1 MSEPVISVIVPV
13 YKVEP
18 YLRKCLDSIAGQT
31 YQNLEII
38 LVNDGSPDNCGAIC
52 DEFAAQDKRV
62 RVIHKENGGVSS
74 ARNAGLAVA
83 MGDWIGWVDS
93 DDWIESDMYSYMLK
107 KAVEYG
113 ADIVAC
119 GRSEHCQGRDVV
131 RGWGKEQVLDTQA
144 ALELL
149 LKNDIMQS
157 YLWDKLWRRELFDGQ
172 IFPTGR
178 TFEDIAV
185 MHRLFMRAQ
194 RVVCLPEIK
203 YHYLHHKGSIVD
215 NKSLGNLM
223 NHFCA
228 TKLRLDEMCN
238 QWPQFQQ
245 LLETQCVVAAIGLW
259 CGYIRTPRVMRR
271 ELLPMLRE
279 VSAFCTPHVKRAAED
294 TEAGLAGRLVL
305 KLIPHPTWWSFALAG
320 LVSWLYERKHG
331 SPL

>member
-1 MSEPVISVIVPV
+1 MSEPKISVIVPV

-18 YLRKCLDSIAGQT
+18 YLRKCLDSITGQT

-38 LVNDGSPDNCGAIC
+38 LVDDGSPDSCGSIC
-52 DEFAAQDKRV
+52 DDYAAQDKRV

-74 ARNAGLAVA
+74 ARNAGLAA
-83 MGDWIGWVDS
+83 ATGDWIGWVDS
-93 DDWIESDMYSYMLK
+93 DDWIESDMYNCMLK

-113 ADIVAC
+113 ADIVVC

-131 RGWGKEQVLDTQA
+131 CGWGKEQVLDTQA

-178 TFEDIAV
+178 TFEDITV

-194 RVVCLPEIK
+194 RVVCLPEVK
-203 YHYLHHKGSIVD
+203 YHYLHHQGSIVD

-223 NHFCA
+223 NYFCA
-228 TKLRLDEMCN
+228 TRLRLDELCN

-245 LLETQCVVAAIGLW
+245 LLETQCAVAAIGIW
-259 CGYIRTPRVMRR
+259 AGYYSNPKEERMRYR
-271 ELLPMLRE
+271 NKLKNIAVFSQNHYKEALQHMKLGFTGRIIL
-279 VSAFCTPHVKRAAED
+279 CLTPHA
-294 TEAGLAGRLVL
+294 
-305 KLIPHPTWWSFALAG
+305 TWWAFSLAAVCG
-320 LVSWLYERKHG
+320 WLYKKKHG
-331 SPL
+331 RVL